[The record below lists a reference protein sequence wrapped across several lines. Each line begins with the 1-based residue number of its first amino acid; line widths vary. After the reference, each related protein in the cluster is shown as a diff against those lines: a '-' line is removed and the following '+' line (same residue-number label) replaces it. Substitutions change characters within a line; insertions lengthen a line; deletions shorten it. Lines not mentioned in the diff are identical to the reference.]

1 MATEP
6 NPWSFGTTQASQT
19 ETISYDQGLR
29 QYMPGHLQLHDLS
42 TAPLTA
48 IVAYFAANTPA
59 VMSDVRVGRSGRVG
73 LSGLGWI
80 AALAPLAFVM
90 FFSFRLQAM
99 SFATAQ
105 GVFWGYAAVMGL
117 SLSSLLLV
125 YTGTSIARS
134 FFVTAIVFGSMSL
147 YGYATKRDLTGM
159 GSFLMMGLWGIILAS
174 LVNMFLHSAGMEFI
188 LSILCVI
195 VFTGLTAYDT
205 QNLKAMYYQ
214 VQGADRDTV
223 GKTALLG
230 ALRLYLDFINLF
242 ITMLRLFGDRR

>member
-1 MATEP
+1 MY
-6 NPWSFGTTQASQT
+6 GDRTQSVVVWND
-19 ETISYDQGLR
+19 SSLPDGDYFLR
-29 QYMPGHLQLHDLS
+29 SGVFRSMLGIYNYMTSALL
-42 TAPLTA
+42 LTA

-59 VMSDVRVGRSGRVG
+59 VMNAMYVVHDGRVG

-105 GVFWGYAAVMGL
+105 GVSGL
-117 SLSSLLLV
+117 RGGNGPVVSSLLLATPV
-125 YTGTSIARS
+125 TSIARS

-214 VQGADRDTV
+214 VQGADRDIA
-223 GKTALLG
+223 GQDG
-230 ALRLYLDFINLF
+230 AAWRAIRN
-242 ITMLRLFGDRR
+242 